1 MKPNRLDD
9 QLNSILVAAFIG
21 IAAFTA
27 ADVLDGASFGRQL
40 NNLPQTTAQA
50 HAPSKAIAH
59 TGRGVTV
66 VAAR

>member
-21 IAAFTA
+21 MSVFTA
-27 ADVLDGASFGRQL
+27 ADVLGGASFGRQL
-40 NNLPQTTAQA
+40 NNLPEATAQA
-50 HAPSKAIAH
+50 HTPSKSVAH